1 MSAGRALPV
10 KAPAQK
16 KPASLGSQ
24 RARKRADDGEMM
36 EPVPPPLPSD
46 PAERAALFASI
57 EQGIADGRAGR
68 TVAWGVGKSS
78 IWNAA
83 KGTACRLH
91 ESRVYGQGCRSI
103 SVGV

>member
-16 KPASLGSQ
+16 KAASLGS
-24 RARKRADDGEMM
+24 RKRASYGEMM

-68 TVAWGVGKSS
+68 TVAWEVLDLE
-78 IWNAA
+78 
-83 KGTACRLH
+83 CRQKHGLPPA
-91 ESRVYGQGCRSI
+91 
-103 SVGV
+103 